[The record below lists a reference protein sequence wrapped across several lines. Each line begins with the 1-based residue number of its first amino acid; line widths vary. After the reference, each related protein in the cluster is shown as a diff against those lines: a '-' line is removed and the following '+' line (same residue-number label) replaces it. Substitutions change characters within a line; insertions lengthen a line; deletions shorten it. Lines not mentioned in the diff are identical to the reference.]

1 MRAER
6 AQRKHTRYLAP
17 ALDAPNSAHHELWQT
32 HAKNMKGKYPYKKML
47 KYPHL
52 APQDKII
59 WERFIDDNPDYFT
72 SVDYDVKVGEGQT
85 IKAKPHAMTAEE
97 WRKHTQKRI
106 DVVGYKD
113 NTIYIIELK
122 PSASFSA
129 IGQAVSYALL
139 YRQEFKPSGEILPT
153 IITDREVLDIRNLCN
168 QQGILYL
175 TA

>member
-1 MRAER
+1 MI
-6 AQRKHTRYLAP
+6 
-17 ALDAPNSAHHELWQT
+17 
-32 HAKNMKGKYPYKKML
+32 

-59 WERFIDDNPDYFT
+59 WDKFIDDHPDYFD
-72 SVDYDVKVGEGQT
+72 SVDYDVRVGTGQT
-85 IKAKPHAMTAEE
+85 ISAKPHAMTAEE
-97 WRKHTQKRI
+97 WRAHTQKRI

-113 NTIYIIELK
+113 DLIYIVELK

-139 YRQEFKPSGEILPT
+139 YRAEFNPKEKILPT